1 MIKFIATETVTT
13 DFYNLKSKAAGA
25 RRIGFIG
32 SIVASDEVAQFR
44 ANFQT
49 TLDGVRYQSS
59 KPGRWVDSKDAA
71 LADLKRTIAGAIKRY
86 HRLAQDPASRIEYR
100 PVIQDGAQRA
110 KVLEDALL
118 VRFPDLKGKLIV
130 C

>member
-1 MIKFIATETVTT
+1 MIKFI
-13 DFYNLKSKAAGA
+13 LKSKAAGA